1 MGMKEE
7 EPDYQKQFDAAVRVI
22 QGLPKNGSYRPSYEE
37 MLRFYSYYKQATV
50 GRCQIPRPGFWDPIG
65 RYKWDAW
72 NSLGKMTK
80 MEAMAAYIAEM
91 KKAAQKVINTVPL
104 DESSEDMFVYFEPLY
119 EVIHDMPRPPDS
131 FFKKKTGYADKESK
145 SIHVPS
151 DSESEVFFDS
161 LEPGEPNEDRRLS
174 AMPNLPLNNIQSGE
188 KTGYKTSASPT
199 REGKPNKERGLGSSA
214 GAVIQQDLDLQVM
227 SAIQALQE
235 DMKKVMERL
244 GYLESQAAFQGHTS
258 MLNPC
263 RPTSS
268 HNRKEPPGWPSQLS
282 PRTWFFL
289 LAWPFIIQWLHW
301 YFQRKKR

>member
-119 EVIHDMPRPPDS
+119 DVIHDMPRPPDS

-145 SIHVPS
+145 SIHVPG

-161 LEPGEPNEDRRLS
+161 LEPVEPDEDRRLS
-174 AMPNLPLNNIQSGE
+174 AVPNLPLNNIQSGE

-263 RPTSS
+263 QPNSS
-268 HNRKEPPGWPSQLS
+268 HNRKEPPGWPAQLS